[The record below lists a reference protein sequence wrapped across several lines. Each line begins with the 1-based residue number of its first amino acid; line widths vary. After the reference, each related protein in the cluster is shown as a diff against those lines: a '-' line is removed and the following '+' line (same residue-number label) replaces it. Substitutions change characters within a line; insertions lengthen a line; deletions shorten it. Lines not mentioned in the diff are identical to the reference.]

1 MVLEKVNQEEFW
13 QMSQEEI
20 FARLKGTYQEQKLGK
35 VGRYFSRLSSIFIL
49 LLGMFFLFDDDILHQ
64 ILAGIGIIYEI
75 YRLIKPHGKD
85 EKHYNE
91 FKIVSNLVQE
101 YKDKILDTDKEKP
114 NERKNI
120 YIVLSDYLYHSRSF
134 KITKAIAYIPVLN
147 MFFDEMSPYTP
158 KYSALLKMMNALKNT
173 LKIAEKE

>member
-20 FARLKGTYQEQKLGK
+20 FERLKETYQEQKLGK
-35 VGRYFSRLSSIFIL
+35 VGRYFSRLSSIFVL
-49 LLGMFFLFDDDILHQ
+49 LLYVFFGEDILFKV
-64 ILAGIGIIYEI
+64 LAGIGALYEI
-75 YRLIKPHGKD
+75 YRLIKPHGED
-85 EKHYNE
+85 EENYKNFE
-91 FKIVSNLVQE
+91 IVSNLVQE

-114 NERKNI
+114 KERKNI
-120 YIVLSDYLYHSRSF
+120 YMALSDYLYHSRSLKMA
-134 KITKAIAYIPVLN
+134 KIVAYIPVLN
-147 MFFDEMSPYTP
+147 VMFDEMSVYDHV